1 MAEVEVVDLPIAND
15 SKFSRIKVCA
25 LTTFDN
31 PFDPFTRFDEWFD
44 WDTKH
49 GYNTSELVARFTR
62 NSLELSAFDNAAA
75 KEEAIDQILWVFKGS
90 GIYKKI
96 EIWKDISFKNEMEGE
111 GA

>member
-1 MAEVEVVDLPIAND
+1 MSLEVGNTN
-15 SKFSRIKVCA
+15 FNHIKLTA
-25 LTTFDN
+25 LTTTDN
-31 PFDPFTRFDEWFD
+31 PFDPFTRFSEWYD

-49 GYNTSELVARFTR
+49 GYNTAQLVARFTR
-62 NSLELSAFDNAAA
+62 NSPELSSFDNALA

-96 EIWKDISFKNEMEGE
+96 EKEIDITSEEEQVGE